1 MPAHIA
7 TFHCAIFNLLF
18 TDIHSQVTNTSLI
31 ISHRSCMSYSKCL
44 YVRLNV
50 LVVQNVLFIIEFTKS
65 FLELLYLDL
74 GMLGENL
81 M

>member
-7 TFHCAIFNLLF
+7 TFHCAIFNLPF

-31 ISHRSCMSYSKCL
+31 ISHRSCMSCSKCL

-50 LVVQNVLFIIEFTKS
+50 LVVQNVLFIIEFAIS